1 MLNPPETTTFSQ
13 IFLKTLLYYP
23 DISIS
28 VRARARCRCEPVKS
42 CHSTKGLY
50 ESLACGEDPQDC
62 HYTGKLSHSQCS
74 RDISSKETPNKH
86 SSTTTVLKAACS
98 FFGAKEMMK
107 CVSFTFSKKPHVEV
121 CLGTTLT
128 PIMSGQL
135 RRPLSTSFQASDAL
149 KRPDS
154 FGNIFPIAACFGIH
168 LKRKC

>member
-1 MLNPPETTTFSQ
+1 MNRLRAVTALRVCMYLWHAERIPRTAITRGN
-13 IFLKTLLYYP
+13 YP
-23 DISIS
+23 I
-28 VRARARCRCEPVKS
+28 
-42 CHSTKGLY
+42 HSAAGTSPAK
-50 ESLACGEDPQDC
+50 
-62 HYTGKLSHSQCS
+62 K
-74 RDISSKETPNKH
+74 TPNKH

-121 CLGTTLT
+121 CLSTTLT

-135 RRPLSTSFQASDAL
+135 RRPLSTSFQACNAL

-154 FGNIFPIAACFGIH
+154 FGNIFTKAACFGIH